1 MAEKEAEVRSKVVLQ
16 MLHERESQQEW
27 EELRKI
33 REKQWVDEVIKKKKK
48 KEEELY

>member
-1 MAEKEAEVRSKVVLQ
+1 